1 MIGCLQV
8 EYSSTTAYID
18 HNNGNF
24 AGANFTLTS
33 GGSAYSAACG
43 VLAGYAN
50 SGSQGKGDTA
60 TIAYTAPARS
70 PTPNF
75 VTITATSMR
84 EPEFLGDRY
93 VYD

>member
-33 GGSAYSAACG
+33 GGERLLGC
-43 VLAGYAN
+43 L
-50 SGSQGKGDTA
+50 
-60 TIAYTAPARS
+60 RS
-70 PTPNF
+70 SRR
-75 VTITATSMR
+75 VR
-84 EPEFLGDRY
+84 
-93 VYD
+93 